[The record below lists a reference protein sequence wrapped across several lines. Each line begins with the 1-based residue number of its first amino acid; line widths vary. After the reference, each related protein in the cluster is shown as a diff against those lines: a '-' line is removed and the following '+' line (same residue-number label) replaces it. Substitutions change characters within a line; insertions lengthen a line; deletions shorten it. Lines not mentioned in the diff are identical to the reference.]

1 MQLAIIQTAYLVGDC
16 GIRVTVGVRHNCR
29 KISCKVIFRDK
40 NNENNL
46 QKSGKED
53 QKLITRQILTNLR
66 LDFNLP

>member
-1 MQLAIIQTAYLVGDC
+1 VAFGLQQGLGTTAE
-16 GIRVTVGVRHNCR
+16 

-53 QKLITRQILTNLR
+53 LKAHYPSNINKSASG
-66 LDFNLP
+66 F